1 MKKSKLIKKQLLF
14 LLVFSLSLF
23 IFAGCQ
29 SKSPVNTSSSKT
41 TNKSSFN
48 AEAMKQKMKDSIKPL
63 VTNKT
68 ITQAQE
74 DKIVAALTLMNSGK
88 NNGNAQNKKSGQT
101 KGTGNGTGMNRQLT
115 ELTKLVSDKV
125 ITQAQ
130 ADAVTKA
137 IKVNTTKPT
146 MK

>member
-1 MKKSKLIKKQLLF
+1 VKKSKLIKKQLLF

-41 TNKSSFN
+41 TNKSFN
-48 AEAMKQKMKDSIKPL
+48 VGAMKQKMQDSIKPL

-101 KGTGNGTGMNRQLT
+101 KGTGTNKQLT

-137 IKVNTTKPT
+137 IKVNTTKQT
-146 MK
+146 TK